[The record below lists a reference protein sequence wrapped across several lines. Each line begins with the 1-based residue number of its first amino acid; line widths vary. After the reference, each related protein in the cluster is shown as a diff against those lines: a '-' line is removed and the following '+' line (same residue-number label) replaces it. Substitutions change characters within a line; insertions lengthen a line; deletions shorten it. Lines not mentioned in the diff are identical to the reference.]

1 MVLMKKIVV
10 LLVFMFSLGLAFA
23 QTDSTTVT
31 TTTTAT
37 PAPPQEK
44 PKKKPYT
51 MNVPKDRLVLDLN
64 ATNWIHKHD
73 NGMYTR
79 WYSRGINLYV
89 MYDLQIKK
97 SRVSFAIGAGI
108 SWVNIY
114 NNSRL
119 TDSAGSGAR
128 FTPIANYRDT
138 LKINKVTE
146 TWIDI
151 PLELRI
157 RTNRDKLDQVWKFN
171 VGFKFGIKVDAY
183 TKQVFKNPHEN
194 IRLKPYPDFELFRM
208 GPTLRIGY
216 SSFNITGFYGLLGVF
231 KTGRGPQANE
241 WSLGVSFNGL

>member
-1 MVLMKKIVV
+1 MKKIVV
-10 LLVFMFSLGLAFA
+10 LLIFMFSLASVFA
-23 QTDSTTVT
+23 QTDSTGLPVMLTGMQQ
-31 TTTTAT
+31 TA
-37 PAPPQEK
+37 PAQEK

-64 ATNWIHKHD
+64 ATNWIHKGT
-73 NGMYTR
+73 NGFYTR
-79 WYSRGINLYV
+79 WYSRGLNLYG
-89 MYDLQIKK
+89 MYDIQIKK

-114 NNSRL
+114 NNSHL
-119 TDSAGSGAR
+119 TDSAGSGIK
-128 FTPIANYRDT
+128 FTPYSNYRDT

-194 IRLKPYPDFELFRM
+194 IRMKPYPDFELFRM

-231 KTGRGPQANE
+231 KSGRGPQANE

>member
-1 MVLMKKIVV
+1 MKKIVV
-10 LLVFMFSLGLAFA
+10 LLAFVLSLAAAFA
-23 QTDSTTVT
+23 QTDSTNIGNMPV
-31 TTTTAT
+31 AD
-37 PAPPQEK
+37 AQAK
-44 PKKKPYT
+44 PVKKKYT
-51 MNVPKDRLVLDLN
+51 MMNVPKDRLVVDFN
-64 ATNWIHKHD
+64 ATNWIHKRE
-73 NGMYTR
+73 NGMRTQF
-79 WYSRGINLYV
+79 YSRGINLYG
-89 MYDLQIKK
+89 MYDIQIKK

-114 NNSRL
+114 TNAKL
-119 TDSAGSGAR
+119 TDSAGPGAK
-128 FTPIANYRDT
+128 FTPYPVGNYHDS

-157 RTNRDKLDQVWKFN
+157 RTNRDKLDQMWKFN

-194 IRLKPYPDFELFRM
+194 IRYKPYGDFELFRM

-216 SSFNITGFYGLLGVF
+216 SSFNLTGFYGLLGVF
-231 KTGRGPQANE
+231 KNGRGPQANE